1 MYNGRRRDSL
11 KAQGLRRDTPLQTV
25 QYNNTAY
32 TFKQSSLN
40 EICKKQQQQK
50 IPHYRYNNTT
60 QQNNY

>member
-11 KAQGLRRDTPLQTV
+11 KAQGLRRDTPLQTL

-40 EICKKQQQQK
+40 EICKKIK
-50 IPHYRYNNTT
+50 NKK
-60 QQNNY
+60 